1 MSATKAGINLLPQIV
16 TMVIIL
22 IATGRIIARTG
33 RYVFLIVVLSNHVF
47 DIYARVV
54 PAVVDSIG
62 LWFLARVSFC

>member
-47 DIYARVV
+47 DIHARVV
-54 PAVVDSIG
+54 PVVVDFIG